1 MKLKSFL
8 TLAFLLIAFSAML
21 AAQDN
26 KKLNEDQNT
35 RSVQGTVTDQ
45 GSKPVANANVQLKDM
60 KTLQIRSYITHDD
73 GTYHFAGL
81 STNVDYELKAATE
94 SGKSSSTKTLST
106 FDSRKNATIDLKLK

>member
-1 MKLKSFL
+1 MIRKSFFTFAL
-8 TLAFLLIAFSAML
+8 LALLLSAIAT
-21 AAQDN
+21 AQDS

-45 GSKPVANANVQLKDM
+45 GGKPVANANVQLKDM

-73 GTYHFAGL
+73 GAYHFAGL
-81 STNVDYELKAATE
+81 STNVDYELKAANE

-106 FDSRKNATIDLKLK
+106 FDGRKNATIDLKLK